1 MKSQLNMEAKFWDNW
16 KVYVLDCNIV
26 NPQIVIENNAFSK
39 GRQALRFNWAMG
51 ASLSELLLDV
61 FGAVLEL
68 IDPLLLVSL

>member
-51 ASLSELLLDV
+51 ASLSELLLDA

-68 IDPLLLVSL
+68 IDPPLIVSL